1 MARWVLSLPV
11 LALVLAAPAASQ
23 AEKQDAKEKKKPGL
37 VVGEDLPGP
46 FHPYNVNGPRAGRY
60 HCLVTQTSLD
70 PIVLVVVRDL
80 DFTAGLKS
88 LEKEL
93 ENRAAKNP
101 NVRLTS
107 FTVFLSEELPD
118 VVKNDDK
125 REQLAAKLENFA
137 KDLDLKQVVVCL
149 GSKKDLEA
157 YALDD
162 SAWATVVLVKNY
174 KVLAVHPLKKDALNA
189 GQVKQII
196 DEVADKLG
204 ATRK

>member
-11 LALVLAAPAASQ
+11 LALVLAATAASP
-23 AEKQDAKEKKKPGL
+23 AEKQDAKEKKPGL

-46 FHPYNVNGPRAGRY
+46 FHPYNVNGPRAGRF

-70 PIVLVVVRDL
+70 PMVMVVVRDL
-80 DFTAGLKS
+80 DFTDGLKA

-93 ENRAAKNP
+93 DSRIVKNP
-101 NVRLTS
+101 NVRMGS
-107 FTVFLSEELPD
+107 FTVFLSEEMPD

-125 REQLAAKLENFA
+125 REELAAKLENFA

-174 KVLAVHPLKKDALNA
+174 KVLAVHPLKKDALNE
-189 GQVKQII
+189 GMLKQII

>member
-1 MARWVLSLPV
+1 MSRWVLSLPV
-11 LALVLAAPAASQ
+11 LAVALAAPAVSQ
-23 AEKQDAKEKKKPGL
+23 PAKPDAKDKKKPGL

-46 FHPYNVNGPRAGRY
+46 FHPYNVNGPRAGRF

-70 PIVLVVVRDL
+70 PLVMVVVRDL
-80 DFTAGLKS
+80 NFTKPLEA

-93 ENRAAKNP
+93 DNRIVKNP
-101 NVRLTS
+101 NVRLSS
-107 FTVFLSEELPD
+107 FTVFLSDELPD

-125 REQLAAKLENFA
+125 REELAAKLDNLA
-137 KDLDLKQVVVCL
+137 KTTDLKQVVLCL
-149 GSKKDLEA
+149 DSKPDLET

-162 SAWATVVLVKNY
+162 NARATVVLVKNY
-174 KVLAVHPLKKDALNA
+174 KVVAVHALKKDALNV
-189 GQVKQII
+189 GKVKQII

>member
-1 MARWVLSLPV
+1 MSRWVLSLPV
-11 LALVLAAPAASQ
+11 LAVVLAAPAVSQ
-23 AEKQDAKEKKKPGL
+23 DTKQDPKEKKKPGL

-46 FHPYNVNGPRAGRY
+46 FHPYNVTGPRATRY

-70 PIVLVVVRDL
+70 PVVMVVVRDL
-80 DFTAGLKS
+80 DFTEGLKA

-93 ENRAAKNP
+93 DNRIAKNP
-101 NVRLTS
+101 NVRLSS

-125 REQLAAKLENFA
+125 REELAAKLENFA
-137 KDLDLKQVVVCL
+137 KDVDLKQVVVCL
-149 GSKKDLEA
+149 DSKPDLQA

-174 KVLAVHPLKKDALNA
+174 KVVAVHALKKDALNA
-189 GQVKQII
+189 GKVKQLI
-196 DEVADKLG
+196 DEVAEKLG

>member
-11 LALVLAAPAASQ
+11 LALVLAATAASP
-23 AEKQDAKEKKKPGL
+23 AEKQDAKEKKPGL

-46 FHPYNVNGPRAGRY
+46 FHPYNVNGPRAGRF

-70 PIVLVVVRDL
+70 PIVMVVVRDL
-80 DFTAGLKS
+80 DFTPGLKA

-93 ENRAAKNP
+93 DNRAAKNP
-101 NVRLTS
+101 NVRLTT

-174 KVLAVHPLKKDALNA
+174 KVLAVHPLKKDALNE
-189 GQVKQII
+189 GMLKQII